1 MQKTLV
7 VYPNSTASQVWNN
20 LQICVNLRFLTLFT
34 SARLGMLSTDCS
46 RIVCRESEPSQE
58 AMRTAL
64 QNTGVRVL
72 TNFVEPQRDQMQG
85 ATL

>member
-20 LQICVNLRFLTLFT
+20 LQICVNLRFLTLYT
-34 SARLGMLSTDCS
+34 SARLGMLSTGCS

-64 QNTGVRVL
+64 QNTGVRVQ
-72 TNFVEPQRDQMQG
+72 TNFVEPRSDQMEG
-85 ATL
+85 VTL